1 MIKLI
6 LKIVLQTLIYCCN
19 IKISLNIDIVL
30 DINVVLQVII
40 SLVRILLLYYKY
52 YTSKKKSKINK
63 NV

>member
-1 MIKLI
+1 MTKKNLI
-6 LKIVLQTLIYCCN
+6 IILQTLIYCCN

-40 SLVRILLLYYKY
+40 SLVRILLSYYKD